1 MALLRLEGVSRS
13 FGPNRVL
20 NDVSL
25 EFAAGAIHAIVGEN
39 GAGKSTL
46 INIIGGLLTPD
57 AGRLHFDGAP
67 LTLAGPLDAIQRG
80 ISTVHQE
87 LSLFPNRT
95 VAENILVRQEPVN
108 RVGLVRPDALLRQA
122 SLALQRIGTSI
133 DPQALV
139 GSLSLGAQQVVE
151 IARALS
157 RRVRL
162 LILDEP
168 TSSLSEHEAQR
179 LFTVLRDLRAHGVA
193 ILYVSHKLSEVLAL
207 ADHISVLRDGD
218 RVASFEAGIA
228 TEQDLVRA
236 MVGRDPAAVVA
247 RQPRTLGPVVLTV
260 DGATRRGVFQE
271 VSFELHAGEI
281 LGFAGLV
288 GAGRTEVGRAV
299 FGADRLDS
307 GTVVLNGAPFVAGS
321 PRDAIDRHLAYLPED
336 RGALGLFLAMSARAN
351 LIVASQDGLVS
362 RWGFLRPSAIRAAS
376 AALMDKLDVRP
387 RDDARLVRNLSGGN
401 QQKVL
406 LARWL
411 ATSPRVLIADE
422 PTRGVDV
429 MAKQR
434 IHAHLEELA
443 MRGVGV
449 VLISSDLHEV
459 LGLSDRVAVFRAG
472 TLVTI
477 LERDQATEEAV
488 MLHAAA

>member
-1 MALLRLEGVSRS
+1 MALLRVEHVSKS

-20 NDVSL
+20 KDVSL
-25 EFAAGAIHAIVGEN
+25 DFAAGTIHAIVGEN

-46 INIIGGLLTPD
+46 INVIGGLLRPEE
-57 AGRLHFDGAP
+57 GRLTLDGDP
-67 LTLAGPLDAIQRG
+67 LTLAGPMDAIQRG

-108 RVGLVRPDALLRQA
+108 RAGFVRPDALHQQA
-122 SLALQRIGTSI
+122 QAALQRIGTSL

-179 LFTVLRDLRAHGVA
+179 LFEVLRDLRAHGVS
-193 ILYVSHKLSEVLAL
+193 ILYVSHKLPEVLAL
-207 ADHISVLRDGD
+207 ADRISVLRDGEC
-218 RVASFEAGIA
+218 VASFERGAA
-228 TEQDLVRA
+228 TERDLVRA
-236 MVGRDPAAVVA
+236 MVGRDPASMAEP
-247 RQPRTLGPVVLTV
+247 QPRAPGPVVLRV
-260 DGATRRGVFQE
+260 DGATRRGVFEQ

-288 GAGRTEVGRAV
+288 GAGRTEVGRAI

-307 GTVVLNGAPFVAGS
+307 GSVVLNGAPFVARS
-321 PRDAIDRHLAYLPED
+321 PRDAIDRQLAYLPED
-336 RGALGLFLAMSARAN
+336 RGALGLFLGMSARAN
-351 LIVASQDGLVS
+351 LVAASQDRLVS
-362 RWGFLRPSAIRAAS
+362 RWGFLQPAAIRAAA
-376 AALMDKLDVRP
+376 AALMDQLDVRP
-387 RDDARLVRNLSGGN
+387 RDDARLVRYLSGGN

-411 ATSPRVLIADE
+411 ATAPRVLIADE

-429 MAKQR
+429 TAKQR

-443 MRGVGV
+443 IRGAGV
-449 VLISSDLHEV
+449 LLISSDLHEV
-459 LGLSDRVAVFRAG
+459 LGLSDRVAVFRSG
-472 TLVTI
+472 RLVTI
-477 LERDQATEEAV
+477 LDRHEATEEAV

>member
-1 MALLRLEGVSRS
+1 MALLRLEHVSKS
-13 FGPNRVL
+13 FGANRVL
-20 NDVSL
+20 KDVSL
-25 EFAAGAIHAIVGEN
+25 DFAAGTIHAIAGEN

-57 AGRLHFDGAP
+57 EGRLRFDGEP
-67 LTLAGPLDAIQRG
+67 LTLAGPLEAIQLG

-108 RVGLVRPDALLRQA
+108 RAGFVRPDALLQHA
-122 SLALQRIGTSI
+122 QTALERIGSNL
-133 DPQALV
+133 DPQALA

-179 LFTVLRDLRAHGVA
+179 LFSVLRDLRAHGVA
-193 ILYVSHKLSEVLAL
+193 ILYVSHKLPEVLAL
-207 ADHISVLRDGD
+207 ADQISVLRDGE
-218 RVASFEAGIA
+218 RVASFERGAA
-228 TEQDLVRA
+228 TERDLVRA
-236 MVGRDPAAVVA
+236 MVGREPAAA
-247 RQPRTLGPVVLTV
+247 AERQPRTRGAVVLSV
-260 DGATRRGVFQE
+260 EGATRRGVFEQ

-288 GAGRTEVGRAV
+288 GAGRTEIARTI

-307 GTVVLNGAPFVAGS
+307 GSVMLNGAPFVARS
-321 PRDAIDRHLAYLPED
+321 PRAAIDRQLAYMPED

-351 LIVASQDGLVS
+351 LIAASQDQLVS
-362 RWGFLRPSAIRAAS
+362 RWGFLRPSAIRAVS

-387 RDDARLVRNLSGGN
+387 RDAARLVRYLSGGN

-406 LARWL
+406 LAKWL

-429 MAKQR
+429 MAKGR

-443 MRGVGV
+443 LGGVGV
-449 VLISSDLHEV
+449 LLISSDLHEV

-472 TLVTI
+472 RLVTI
-477 LERDQATEEAV
+477 LERHQATEEAV